1 MLNTILQ
8 ALEDGRLIELPD
20 YNKKDALEVLASL
33 LEAVPSVP
41 AGTDIVGAVMA
52 RESVSNTSL
61 GSGWACPHA
70 PVSFDGELL
79 CAIGWCPQGMDYGK
93 TGEPLV
99 RLVIMFLVPDNQR
112 TPYLKE
118 ISTLVKVIGSHPECK
133 RLEQIEDLN
142 AVRLRLLDMAH
153 FAMEESGTDTRA
165 RMIQLKARAAAAP
178 AMMREFE
185 NMVIEPIMIIAG
197 SGIRSVVL
205 TQSRE
210 LAELTRDDE
219 TLAPAIAD
227 KSWHELKGWRI
238 VRRSST
244 NYQGERVVYDCLA
257 IHPAKKDNQ
266 HGPS

>member
-8 ALEDGRLIELPD
+8 ALEEGRLIELSD

-70 PVSFDGELL
+70 PVAFDGELL

-99 RLVIMFLVPDNQR
+99 RVIIMFLVPDNQR

-142 AVRLRLLDMAH
+142 AVRLKLLDMAH

-165 RMIQLKARAAAAP
+165 RMIQLKARAVAAP
-178 AMMREFE
+178 ATMLELE
-185 NMVIEPIMIIAG
+185 NMVIEPMMIIAG
-197 SGIRSVVL
+197 TGIRTVVL
-205 TQSRE
+205 TQSLE
-210 LAELTRDDE
+210 LADLTRDDE
-219 TLAPAIAD
+219 TLAQAIAD
-227 KSWHELKGWRI
+227 KSWYELKGWRI

-257 IHPAKKDNQ
+257 IHPAKKDN
-266 HGPS
+266 